1 MRGGYTLILDYWRST
16 CSGTVSCRN
25 KPNKIIVMTKE
36 MPAADKMIM
45 TKEMPAADKM
55 MTKEM
60 PVTDK
65 IIMMTK
71 EMPADM
77 IIMTKET
84 SIPR

>member
-36 MPAADKMIM
+36 MPAADKM
-45 TKEMPAADKM
+45 

-84 SIPR
+84 SRPH